1 MSEFWVEGLGDL
13 VILELAIM
21 VDLNAGR
28 ASWLE
33 VGGGVFIPL
42 PVFCPLEKKGDRIF
56 RYK

>member
-1 MSEFWVEGLGDL
+1 MEGLGYL

-33 VGGGVFIPL
+33 VGGGVFIPPPENL
-42 PVFCPLEKKGDRIF
+42 PVDASRGRIF
-56 RYK
+56 PD

>member
-1 MSEFWVEGLGDL
+1 MGDL

-21 VDLNAGR
+21 VFFNVGR

-42 PVFCPLEKKGDRIF
+42 PKIVAVADIF
-56 RYK
+56 TPETPV